1 MDKPETSPK
10 PGSKLNEFG
19 IPVADAERWKR
30 MHPDE
35 LPEHPE
41 SNRPRGSGNWI
52 DFSRWP
58 F

>member
-1 MDKPETSPK
+1 MEKPKPK
-10 PGSKLNEFG
+10 PGSELNEFG
-19 IPVADAERWKR
+19 IPVGDAERWKR

-41 SNRPRGSGNWI
+41 SNRPRDSASGWI